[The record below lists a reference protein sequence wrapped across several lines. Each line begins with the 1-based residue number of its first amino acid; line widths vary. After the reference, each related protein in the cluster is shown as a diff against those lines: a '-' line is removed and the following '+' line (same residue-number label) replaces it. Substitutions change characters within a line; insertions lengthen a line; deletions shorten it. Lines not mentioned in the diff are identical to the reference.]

1 MPPTQQRYVDPF
13 ELPETTTATAK
24 PPDDDEGSD
33 DMLGSSSPPKPQRA
47 YRNPRSTHGSTQV
60 PLGTVTVGDGSFRLI
75 AGPCAVETREQML
88 KAASAVKAAGGH
100 ALRGGAYKPRTSPYD
115 FQGLGREGLRLLW
128 EAGRQQGLPVVTEVL
143 RPADVALCARYAD
156 VLQVG
161 ARNMQN
167 YPLLTEVGSCERP
180 VLLKRGMGARVDELL
195 AAAEYIL
202 AAGNPN
208 VILCERGIR
217 TFETA
222 MRCTL
227 DLSAVLVLRE
237 RTHLPVIVDPSHA
250 AGARR
255 YVPALAR
262 AAKAVGAH
270 GLIVEVHPNPDA
282 ALCDGPQALCLDMW
296 KNLAAELLDHDAA
309 A

>member
-1 MPPTQQRYVDPF
+1 M
-13 ELPETTTATAK
+13 
-24 PPDDDEGSD
+24 
-33 DMLGSSSPPKPQRA
+33 
-47 YRNPRSTHGSTQV
+47 
-60 PLGTVTVGDGSFRLI
+60 VGADSFRLI
-75 AGPCAVETREQML
+75 AGPCAVETEQQIM
-88 KAASAVKAAGGH
+88 AAAKAVKAAGGH

-115 FQGLGREGLRLLW
+115 FQGLGEKGLHLLA
-128 EAGRQQGLPVVTEVL
+128 EAGRRHQLPVVTEVL
-143 RPADVALCARYAD
+143 RPSDVPLCAAHAD

-167 YPLLTEVGSCERP
+167 YPLLTELGSCQRS
-180 VLLKRGMGARVDELL
+180 VLLKRGMGSRIDELL

-202 AAGNPN
+202 AAGNPH

-222 MRCTL
+222 LRYTL

-262 AAKAVGAH
+262 AAYAVGAH
-270 GLIVEVHPNPDA
+270 GLIVEVHPDPA
-282 ALCDGPQALCLDMW
+282 RALCDGPQALSLDMW
-296 KNLAAELLDHDAA
+296 SKLAAELLSHDAA